1 MGSNEL
7 ELQSYSYKQARY
19 DFEHR
24 AFRNMFLN
32 APSAVFGY
40 LKRGGDEAFRDIYHF
55 LLRLHD
61 SPAIYGYDDCAS
73 VEVLDDMKCIH
84 ISLAE
89 PMNKLECTDI
99 VLYYNAET
107 AEYRY
112 LTVEYDVLQDTAI
125 FVPCEWIDKNTHSSV
140 GMFRH
145 KRNRVLKMLYR
156 GMFDNNRD
164 YQAVAYGLTDSL

>member
-1 MGSNEL
+1 MENNKL
-7 ELQSYSYKQARY
+7 ELNSYSYKQARY

-24 AFRNMFLN
+24 AFRNMFLDS
-32 APSAVFGY
+32 PSAVYRY
-40 LKRGGDEAFRDIYHF
+40 LKRDGNKAFNDIYQF
-55 LLRLHD
+55 LLRLYD

-89 PMNKLECTDI
+89 PMNMLECTDI

-107 AEYRY
+107 AKYRY
-112 LTVEYDVLQDTAI
+112 LTVEYDVLEDKAI
-125 FVPCEWIDKNTHSSV
+125 FVPCEWIDKNTHGSV
-140 GMFRH
+140 GTFRH

-156 GMFDNNRD
+156 EVFDNNRD